1 MRSLVVPTYFMV
13 QEPIAKVLDLF
24 VQANIPMAEISADA
38 PASHVRLTDAEAL
51 KDLAETFQRLPVQ
64 AYSIHAPYD
73 DISQED
79 ELERNRAVQTHIS
92 ILEAGA
98 VLGVHH
104 VVLHASHVM
113 PHSEPLTV
121 RMAAAKDSL
130 HRLAQCAHSLGI
142 RLALENLG
150 VFPEGVYLPDLPQL
164 QELVADLAP
173 EVVGVCIDTGHAN
186 VGPHSPAD
194 FVRALGERV
203 IALHLSD
210 NYGIRDDHI
219 FPGAGGTVPWEEFFA
234 ALDEVGYALPIT
246 MESTLPKG
254 MSLAEG
260 ARLSRDALAE
270 NRAPILLPAF
280 LEH

>member
-1 MRSLVVPTYFMV
+1 
-13 QEPIAKVLDLF
+13 
-24 VQANIPMAEISADA
+24 VQASIPMAEISADTS
-38 PASHVRLTDAEAL
+38 ASHVRLTDAEAL
-51 KDLAETFQRLPVQ
+51 SNIAETFQRLPVQ

-79 ELERNRAVQTHIS
+79 ELARERAVQTHIR

-104 VVLHASHVM
+104 IVLHASHIM
-113 PHSEPLTV
+113 PHSERLTP
-121 RMAAAKDSL
+121 RMTAAKDSL
-130 HRLAQCAHSLGI
+130 HRLAEHARSLEI
-142 RLALENLG
+142 MLAVENLG
-150 VFPEGVYLPDLPQL
+150 VFPEGVYLGDLPQL

-186 VGPHSPAD
+186 VQSDSPAD
-194 FVRALGERV
+194 YVRAFGDRV
-203 IALHLSD
+203 IAIHLSD

-246 MESTLPKG
+246 MEATLPEG
-254 MSLAEG
+254 MSLAEA
-260 ARLSRDALAE
+260 ARLSQEALAE
-270 NRAPILLPAF
+270 NRVPILPPAF
-280 LEH
+280 LQH